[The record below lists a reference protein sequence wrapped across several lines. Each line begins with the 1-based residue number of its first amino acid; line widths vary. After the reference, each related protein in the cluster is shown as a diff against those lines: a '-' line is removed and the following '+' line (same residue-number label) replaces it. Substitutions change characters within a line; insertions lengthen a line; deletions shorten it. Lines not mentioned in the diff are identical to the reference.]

1 MSVTLLLAIA
11 LAITVIAL
19 VAYMLAQKPVTTAQK
34 LIHEHRYEEAAA
46 LPATDSAGHLHRAEA
61 LKLLG
66 RFEDSIV
73 EYRQSDDPAA
83 REGVALALAHLRR
96 DLDEAKSTME
106 QTVAAYPAIQEFQAL
121 GLAYILLRR
130 GEREAALRLY
140 RDNVE
145 LLETR
150 FRDDYT
156 DADPLLAE
164 TLVMY
169 GELARA
175 AGEMERAE
183 ELEGRA
189 ATWAPRSVWAHT
201 VFHLPT
207 VPPPPA
213 RP

>member
-1 MSVTLLLAIA
+1 MSVTLLLALA
-11 LAITVIAL
+11 LAIIVIAL
-19 VAYMLAQKPVTTAQK
+19 LAYMLAQKPVTTAQK
-34 LIHEHRYEEAAA
+34 LIQEHRYEEAAA
-46 LPATDSAGHLHRAEA
+46 LPAADSAGHLHRAEA

-66 RFEDSIV
+66 RFEDAIV

-83 REGVALALAHLRR
+83 REGTALALTHLGR
-96 DLDEAKSTME
+96 DLDEAKRIME
-106 QTVAAYPAIQEFQAL
+106 QTMAAHPAIQEFQAL

-130 GEREAALRLY
+130 GEREAALRMY

-169 GELARA
+169 GELAKA
-175 AGEMERAE
+175 AGETERAE

-189 ATWAPRSVWAHT
+189 AAWAPRSVWAHT
-201 VFHLPT
+201 AISA
-207 VPPPPA
+207 A

>member
-1 MSVTLLLAIA
+1 MSVTLLLSLA
-11 LAITVIAL
+11 LAIIVIAL
-19 VAYMLAQKPVTTAQK
+19 LAYMLAQKPVTTAQK
-34 LIHEHRYEEAAA
+34 LIQEHRYEEATA
-46 LPATDSAGHLHRAEA
+46 LPATDSPGHLHRAEA

-66 RFEDSIV
+66 RFEEAIA

-83 REGVALALAHLRR
+83 REGSALALAHLRR
-96 DLDEAKSTME
+96 DLDEAKRIME
-106 QTVAAYPAIQEFQAL
+106 QTIAAHPAIQEFQAL
-121 GLAYILLRR
+121 ALAYILLRR
-130 GEREAALRLY
+130 GEREAALRMY

-164 TLVMY
+164 TLVIY
-169 GELARA
+169 GELAKE
-175 AGEMERAE
+175 AGEVERAE

-189 ATWAPRSVWAHT
+189 AAWAPRSVWAHT
-201 VFHLPT
+201 AIS
-207 VPPPPA
+207 PA

>member
-1 MSVTLLLAIA
+1 MSVTLLSALA
-11 LAITVIAL
+11 LAIIVIAL
-19 VAYMLAQKPVTTAQK
+19 LAYMLAQKPVTTAQK
-34 LIHEHRYEEAAA
+34 LIQEHRYEEAAA
-46 LPATDSAGHLHRAEA
+46 LTAADSAGHLHRAEA

-66 RFEDSIV
+66 RFEDAIV

-83 REGVALALAHLRR
+83 REGAALALAHLGR
-96 DLDEAKSTME
+96 DLDEAKRIME
-106 QTVAAYPAIQEFQAL
+106 QTFAAHPAIQEFQAL

-130 GEREAALRLY
+130 GERDAALRMY

-169 GELARA
+169 GELAKA
-175 AGEMERAE
+175 AGDAARAE

-189 ATWAPRSVWAHT
+189 AAWAPRSVWAHT
-201 VFHLPT
+201 
-207 VPPPPA
+207 A
-213 RP
+213 ISADRP